1 MSDQGDLINRL
12 PRSLD
17 PVDRE
22 PFRQAAEAA
31 LAASPVE
38 LRGERSVR
46 PRHQSGVAP
55 SARMRRRASL
65 AG

>member
-1 MSDQGDLINRL
+1 MSDPEDLIDRL

-17 PVDRE
+17 PIDRE

-31 LAASPVE
+31 LAAMPVE

-55 SARMRRRASL
+55 SVRMRGRASL